1 MYVLTCWIIY
11 RYKVP
16 FLEIVG
22 FTSTWKNY
30 TLAGAFL
37 AHEAEEN
44 YTWAVKPCM
53 VTDREKALMNPLD
66 RLFSNTKHLLCR
78 RHIEKN
84 IEARARQVMR
94 SKADAKFFSNDY
106 WVLFKETTQEGYTRE
121 LRRIEAKWQ
130 TRKSLLQYVRSQWLE
145 PYKTRIVS
153 AWTDT
158 IFTCRNR
165 CCGLY
170 APRNP

>member
-1 MYVLTCWIIY
+1 M
-11 RYKVP
+11 
-16 FLEIVG
+16 EIVG

-44 YTWAVKPCM
+44 YTWAVEQLHKLCDVAQVEPTCM

-106 WVLFKETTQEGYTRE
+106 WVLFKETTEEGYTRE

-130 TRKSLLQYVRSQWLE
+130 TRKILLQYVRSQW
-145 PYKTRIVS
+145 
-153 AWTDT
+153 AD
-158 IFTCRNR
+158 
-165 CCGLY
+165 
-170 APRNP
+170 